1 MAKTF
6 SLEIVTTDRIFYKGE
21 CEHLVITAIDGLL
34 GILAGHEPLVT
45 ALPAGELKY
54 MVDGKW
60 RYAAIS
66 DGFIQVMPDKSV
78 ILADSCELP
87 EEIDIDGLEIDLG
100 KMMKDRSAAMFADFD
115 PKDENAAA
123 PYPYQVTKLL
133 KVKNVTVTDGKRW
146 MFFRSPALFKDL
158 KVEGA
163 CPGYPPR

>member
-6 SLEIVTTDRIFYKGE
+6 SLEIVATDRIFYKGE

-66 DGFIQVMPDKSV
+66 DGFIQVMPDKSL

-87 EEIDIDGLEIDLG
+87 EEIDSKRAEEARERAQEKLRQKQSIQEYYQTQ
-100 KMMKDRSAAMFADFD
+100 AALNRAM
-115 PKDENAAA
+115 NR
-123 PYPYQVTKLL
+123 L
-133 KVKNVTVTDGKRW
+133 KVSQKH
-146 MFFRSPALFKDL
+146 FK
-158 KVEGA
+158 
-163 CPGYPPR
+163 